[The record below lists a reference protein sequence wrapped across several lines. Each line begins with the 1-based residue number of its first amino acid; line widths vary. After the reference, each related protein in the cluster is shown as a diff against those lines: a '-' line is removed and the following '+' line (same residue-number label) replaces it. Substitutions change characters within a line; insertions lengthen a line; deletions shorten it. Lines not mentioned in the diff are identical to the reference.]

1 MNLHKRLCWTCCL
14 AHVHAHANDQTAHLR
29 CTDMCKLQ
37 TCSNKAN
44 DLEEEDLVM
53 NDDVDDCD

>member
-1 MNLHKRLCWTCCL
+1 
-14 AHVHAHANDQTAHLR
+14 
-29 CTDMCKLQ
+29 MCKLQ

-53 NDDVDDCD
+53 NDDVDDCDEVCPMTLILWKSIIIIIIIIIIITFY